1 MNKETENQTIEDRLE
16 KKYVDIEL
24 AKLEKNLRIN
34 RNWIKKGI
42 NSLKIVMDKTQK
54 RIDDYLERNKTP
66 HEKVRYEMVIPLVD
80 EPETEPN
87 MYISESDIKIDR
99 SRIRRG
105 LRALKTVMNKTQRRI
120 SYHLKKDKTLFD
132 KDDIRIL
139 KSKGMTLEEAKKYD
153 KRFGV
158 FDVIGFRNIKCTP
171 EIANTYQKRFNGHDI
186 IDLFQN
192 KCFPEEAN
200 KFDKR
205 FHSLDIEGLKSVNC
219 TPEIANTYQK
229 RFDGY
234 DVFSLYKLGCSPEH
248 ANSYPKKFEGGDVF
262 YLFKRGFKPEDAQKY
277 YKGFAGFEISI
288 MWSMEIKP
296 EMLSLEKQ
304 RRLRKLIKK
313 VISGRMNI
321 GIKSGEGIAYK
332 PERIKFLGSGY
343 NSIVLMG
350 GNRAFKFSKDVYRD
364 YLTLEH
370 VQKANKYNLKNV
382 INVIREDAYSYYLP
396 NFVIEVEYVQGD
408 SLENKI
414 KKEGELSKDKAIQYG
429 ADILNGV
436 RELRVAKIYHRDIHG
451 GNIMIDEKK
460 DRAVIIDLGASTP
473 NPKEI
478 HALNRAYGGNNDL
491 ISLGLLIYKMAKGDN
506 LFKEGP
512 GFTCYSAVKEGIKTK
527 REETY
532 DDPEKK
538 KAMLEKVREGTPGE
552 LGEIT
557 ANLLDDDLWVQPE
570 IEKVEATQKMF
581 EEYAK

>member
-139 KSKGMTLEEAKKYD
+139 KSKGMSLEEAKKYD

-192 KCFPEEAN
+192 KSFPEEAN

-219 TPEIANTYQK
+219 TPEIANTYQ
-229 RFDGY
+229 
-234 DVFSLYKLGCSPEH
+234 
-248 ANSYPKKFEGGDVF
+248 
-262 YLFKRGFKPEDAQKY
+262 
-277 YKGFAGFEISI
+277 
-288 MWSMEIKP
+288 
-296 EMLSLEKQ
+296 
-304 RRLRKLIKK
+304 
-313 VISGRMNI
+313 
-321 GIKSGEGIAYK
+321 
-332 PERIKFLGSGY
+332 
-343 NSIVLMG
+343 
-350 GNRAFKFSKDVYRD
+350 
-364 YLTLEH
+364 
-370 VQKANKYNLKNV
+370 
-382 INVIREDAYSYYLP
+382 
-396 NFVIEVEYVQGD
+396 
-408 SLENKI
+408 
-414 KKEGELSKDKAIQYG
+414 
-429 ADILNGV
+429 
-436 RELRVAKIYHRDIHG
+436 
-451 GNIMIDEKK
+451 
-460 DRAVIIDLGASTP
+460 
-473 NPKEI
+473 
-478 HALNRAYGGNNDL
+478 
-491 ISLGLLIYKMAKGDN
+491 
-506 LFKEGP
+506 
-512 GFTCYSAVKEGIKTK
+512 
-527 REETY
+527 
-532 DDPEKK
+532 
-538 KAMLEKVREGTPGE
+538 
-552 LGEIT
+552 
-557 ANLLDDDLWVQPE
+557 
-570 IEKVEATQKMF
+570 
-581 EEYAK
+581 